1 MSGRAVLVTGASRGI
16 GRATAKAFALAGDRV
31 AVNHRDSQAQANE
44 LLRSLPGTGHVAIQA
59 DLADPDAAKQLVDAT
74 VQALGGVD
82 VLVNNAG
89 ISLLHD
95 ITADD
100 FESWQE
106 AWNRTLAVNLSG
118 AAFVTYWT
126 VQQMLG
132 RGGRIINISSR
143 GAFRGEPD
151 QPAYGASKAGLNA
164 FGQSLAQALGAHGI
178 AVMTIAPGW
187 VATDMSNQE
196 LKRARGGEILSQSP
210 FGRMARPEEVAA
222 AVVFFA
228 SPEAEFTSGA
238 VLDINGASYLRT

>member
-1 MSGRAVLVTGASRGI
+1 MPARAVLVTGASRGI
-16 GRATAKAFALAGDRV
+16 GRATAQAFAAAGDLV
-31 AVNHRDSQAQANE
+31 VVNHRDSGAEAEE
-44 LLRSLPGTGHVAIQA
+44 LVRSLPGSGHIAIQA
-59 DLADPDAAKQLVDAT
+59 DLADPEAAKQLVEST
-74 VQALGGVD
+74 VAALGGLD

-89 ISLLHD
+89 VSLLHD
-95 ITADD
+95 ITTDD
-100 FESWQE
+100 FETWRK
-106 AWNRTLAVNLSG
+106 AWDRTMAVNLSG
-118 AAFVTYWT
+118 PAFVTYWA

-164 FGQSLAQALGAHGI
+164 FGQSLARALGAHGI
-178 AVMTIAPGW
+178 GVMTIAPGW

-196 LKRARGGEILSQSP
+196 LKRPRGAEILSQSP
-210 FGRMARPEEVAA
+210 FGRMARPEEIAA
-222 AVVFFA
+222 AAVFFA

>member
-1 MSGRAVLVTGASRGI
+1 VSGRAVLVTGASRGI
-16 GRATAKAFALAGDRV
+16 GRATAQAFAALGDRV
-31 AVNHRDSQAQANE
+31 AVNHRDSKAEADE
-44 LLRSLPGTGHVAIQA
+44 LVRSLPGSGHLAIQA
-59 DLADPDAAKQLVDAT
+59 DLADPDAAKQLVEAS
-74 VQALGGVD
+74 VAGLGGLD

-89 ISLLHD
+89 VSVPHD

-100 FESWQE
+100 FDTWRL
-106 AWNRTLAVNLSG
+106 AWDRTLAVNLSG
-118 AAFVTYWT
+118 PAFVTYWA

-132 RGGRIINISSR
+132 QGGRIINISSR

-164 FGQSLAQALGAHGI
+164 FGQSLARALGAHGI

-187 VATDMSNQE
+187 VATDMSKAE
-196 LKRARGGEILSQSP
+196 LQRPQGAEILSQSP
-210 FGRMARPEEVAA
+210 FGRIALPEEVAA
-222 AVVFFA
+222 AAVFFA

>member
-1 MSGRAVLVTGASRGI
+1 VTGRAVLVTGASRGI
-16 GRATAKAFALAGDRV
+16 GRAIAQAFAAVGDRV
-31 AVNHRDSQAQANE
+31 AVNHRDSQAEADD
-44 LLRSLPGTGHVAIQA
+44 LVRSLPGTGHVAIQA
-59 DLADPDAAKQLVDAT
+59 DLADPEAAKRLVDQSVA
-74 VQALGGVD
+74 ALGALD

-89 ISLLHD
+89 ISLRHD
-95 ITADD
+95 ITSDD
-100 FESWQE
+100 FETWRM
-106 AWNRTLAVNLSG
+106 AWDRTLAVNLSG
-118 AAFVTYWT
+118 PAFVTYWV

-164 FGQSLAQALGAHGI
+164 FGQSLARALGARGI

-187 VATDMSNQE
+187 VSTDMSDRE
-196 LKRARGGEILSQSP
+196 LHRPGGAEILGQSP

-222 AVVFFA
+222 AAVFFA